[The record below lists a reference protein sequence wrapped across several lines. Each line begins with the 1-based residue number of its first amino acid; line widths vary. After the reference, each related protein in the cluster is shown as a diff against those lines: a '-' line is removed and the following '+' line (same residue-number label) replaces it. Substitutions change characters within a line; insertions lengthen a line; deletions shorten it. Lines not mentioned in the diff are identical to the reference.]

1 MLIKRGTDKK
11 GGKKTKKKE
20 EKRGQRGRVGMGRV
34 EERDRVS

>member
-11 GGKKTKKKE
+11 GKKNKE
-20 EKRGQRGRVGMGRV
+20 KGGKRGQRGRVGMWRA

>member
-11 GGKKTKKKE
+11 GKKTKKKE

-34 EERDRVS
+34 EERNRLS